1 MNRGLLDT
9 SVVIAL
15 AKGEDIPLPEQVAIS
30 TVTLCGLHHGVLMA
44 DERMRPG
51 RLATLVEVE
60 RTMTAI
66 PVDERV
72 APHYGRL
79 VTDFRRRTGRRLRT
93 ADALIAATALSHGL
107 PLITR
112 DSDFESE
119 ELPWVHLV

>member
-1 MNRGLLDT
+1 MSRALLDT

-15 AKGEDIPLPEQVAIS
+15 AQGEEIPLPDQIAIS
-30 TVTLCGLHHGVLMA
+30 TVTLCGLHHGVLVA
-44 DERMRPG
+44 DERTRAR

-60 RTMTAI
+60 RAITAL

-79 VTDFRRRTGRRLRT
+79 VADFRRLTGRRPRT

-112 DSDFESE
+112 DSDFESGD
-119 ELPWVHLV
+119 LPWVQFV